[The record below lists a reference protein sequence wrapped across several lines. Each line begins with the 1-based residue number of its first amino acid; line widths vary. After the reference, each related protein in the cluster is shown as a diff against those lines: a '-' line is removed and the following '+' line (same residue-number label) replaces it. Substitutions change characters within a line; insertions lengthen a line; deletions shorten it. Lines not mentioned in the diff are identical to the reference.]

1 MLLLAGTVSAQDQ
14 GRISDPNFHAW
25 YMYFGDHH
33 FGDGPWG
40 LHFDVQ
46 LRRQGVA
53 EKWQQLLLR
62 PGINHDLTDTL
73 QVSFGYAFIRK
84 YPYGDFPAP
93 FVTPEHL
100 IWEQLILRQPS
111 GGVGLTQRFRFE
123 QRWVGIKVDDGSGQG
138 RLDRFSYRNR
148 FRYFLK
154 AAIPLQRDSS
164 GNIK

>member
-138 RLDRFSYRNR
+138 RLDASVIAIAFDTSSRLPSRC
-148 FRYFLK
+148 K
-154 AAIPLQRDSS
+154 EIPL
-164 GNIK
+164 GT